1 MKITAVT
8 GFYDVGRVNYDNRSI
23 EKYVLWLNETLAT
36 PLPFLVF
43 LDPAFDASNVVLKP
57 GDRIVRVAKHD
68 LTMFRHRDRIE
79 HIVATSQTV
88 NRRDIAFNVPEY
100 GMMVMSKLELV
111 KRAASQTDADFLV
124 WIDAGLNRVIPDL
137 GDGIV
142 KVTAADLQ
150 GVTFGLNT
158 TLHLAQ
164 RMRIGKLP
172 RRMVGTTLA
181 MMSAGDFIVARSFAE
196 ELSDRMDFMVE
207 TEWLPAGRWDN
218 EQVAIGTLLFR
229 GGLPGARI
237 LKTHVGGGAN
247 TVSWLFGAEPYRRKP
262 PLYVRWRLLLDEFRT
277 RFTPAAQCYLPGDFP
292 EAAFQDYV
300 NRAADPAAPA
310 DDRNDRY
317 ASLAV
322 PA

>member
-8 GFYDVGRVNYDNRSI
+8 GFYDVGRAGYDNRSV
-23 EKYVLWLNETLAT
+23 EKYIFWLNQTLTT

-43 LDPAFDASNVVLKP
+43 LDPAFDASAVVLKP
-57 GDRIVRVAKHD
+57 EDRIVRVAKND
-68 LTMFRHRDRIE
+68 LTMFRHRARIE
-79 HIVATSQTV
+79 QIVATSQTV
-88 NRRDIAFNVPEY
+88 NRRDIAFNIPEY

-111 KRAASQTDADFLV
+111 KRAASQTDADYLV

-142 KVTAADLQ
+142 KVTAADLE

-164 RMRIGKLP
+164 RMRIGKFQ

-207 TEWLPAGRWDN
+207 QEWLPAGLWDN
-218 EQVAIGTLLFR
+218 EQIAIGTLLFR

-247 TVSWLFGAEPYRRKP
+247 TVSWLFGAEPYKRKP
-262 PLYVRWRLLLDEFRT
+262 PLYVRWRLLLDELRT
-277 RFTPAAQCYLPGDFP
+277 RLAPTEDCYLPGDFP
-292 EAAFQDYV
+292 EATFQAWAKSRRV
-300 NRAADPAAPA
+300 EPLAGEQNAA
-310 DDRNDRY
+310 
-317 ASLAV
+317 V
-322 PA
+322 